1 MRTILFLCILF
12 LAFGCNKN
20 NKPAETK
27 DNKSKQNKEISSNE
41 STAKIIF
48 YEFGST
54 TCIPCK
60 QMKPVM
66 EAIQKKYA
74 DQIEVVFIDENK
86 EPEKSKSFDIRLIPT
101 QVFVDRQGNELHRH
115 EGYYPEEEIDKFL
128 QSVGLKIVN

>member
-74 DQIEVVFIDENK
+74 DQIEVVFIDEIKNPK
-86 EPEKSKSFDIRLIPT
+86 NRNRLTSGLSQLRSLSTDKVMNYTGTKATIPKRKLINSFNQLD
-101 QVFVDRQGNELHRH
+101 
-115 EGYYPEEEIDKFL
+115 
-128 QSVGLKIVN
+128 